1 MNALF
6 RLGAVALLAL
16 LVMDAANAQ
25 QPIPVKLLDSVG
37 GLAGKTP
44 KKISSELKERRNK
57 LISASPLSL
66 FSDSLKSSAL
76 VKANDIALGTG
87 MQRVGNSYRATYSI
101 EGRLILF
108 KLPIDLQI
116 SNNQT
121 ANLMGNPLK
130 GNLFKAGFNRE
141 TFLKSLAPELEQY
154 QQIKQSAFNGKS
166 VSATLREQ
174 MMLQIQKES
183 KEKQQQYA
191 KVYQYIN
198 QYGSVEELLKLDEN
212 TLRAKMKTL
221 ATQQRDSVTNKGI
234 REAKLKLEDGKELD
248 EGLIDSLSQQVS
260 SMKQLLQSNGIAPER
275 VGDIEKQVLSSRPD
289 LNAYASKYGIND
301 VRQRGWQGLLSR
313 LSDVEMGSF
322 GQQLPGSFMNKDL
335 FLQGGSISLQ
345 TSKGPLQLGLA
356 SSQDIGFTKDAGF
369 THSNFNIPKLVTF
382 VSIPVIGNGYAKSRI
397 SWTGSIEKQ
406 AYRLNESA
414 GISPRSGSALT
425 LSQELGSEKMGKF
438 TLELSKSAAS
448 FRNVG
453 QIGSEHLLLE
463 RNTFGNYFRDDL
475 FETMAFGV
483 KYDLNDQKS
492 RLNTN
497 VFFNY
502 SGIGFQ
508 NPAQQGFGNMG
519 MRMGGAVKKGFLKNR
534 VVLNLRGD
542 FKNTPVSGTTGAHW
556 QNHNLNMEA
565 RFRFSRKFNFAV
577 KYMDNGVQ
585 KSGAGSELQQSVYG
599 SKKYQLDASSSYKL
613 FKKSGFSHLV
623 VGLQDMSNPIANST
637 SQFLT
642 SIYTQS
648 LSLGEITL
656 MGNVFYN
663 KELGRQTLLG
673 DMINAD
679 AAIQYKLL
687 EKLTA
692 STALTYLNNTG
703 QAKQV
708 GIKQNAQFS
717 LWKQM
722 EVNLYAD
729 VRKNLISPLYP
740 DLFASNRAEVSLKY
754 YFR

>member
-16 LVMDAANAQ
+16 LVMDVAHAQ
-25 QPIPVKLLDSVG
+25 QLVPVKLLDSLKSVPS
-37 GLAGKTP
+37 KIP
-44 KKISSELKERRNK
+44 KKVSHELNERK
-57 LISASPLSL
+57 DQLVAKSPLSL
-66 FSDSLKSSAL
+66 FSDSLNSSGQ
-76 VKANDIALGTG
+76 VKASGFALGTG
-87 MQRVGNSYRATYSI
+87 MQRVGNSYRATYSV
-101 EGRLILF
+101 EGKLTLF
-108 KLPIDLQI
+108 KMPIDLQI

-121 ANLMGNPLK
+121 VSLMDNPLR
-130 GNLFKAGFNRE
+130 GNLFKAGFNKQA
-141 TFLKSLAPELEQY
+141 FLKSLVPELDQY
-154 QQIKQSAFNGKS
+154 QQLKESVFNGRP

-191 KVYQYIN
+191 KVFQYIN
-198 QYGSVEELLKLDEN
+198 QYGSVEELLKLDEDA
-212 TLRAKMKTL
+212 LKAKMKAL
-221 ATQQRDSVTNKGI
+221 ALQQRDSVTNKGMK
-234 REAKLKLEDGKELD
+234 EAKVKLHESKELD
-248 EGLIDSLSQQVS
+248 EGLLDSLSQQVS

-289 LNAYASKYGIND
+289 LNAYASKYGVND
-301 VRQRGWQGLLSR
+301 FRQGGWQGLLNR

-322 GQQLPGSFMNKDL
+322 GHQLPGSFMNKDL

-414 GISPRSGSALT
+414 GLSPRSGSALT

-519 MRMGGAVKKGFLKNR
+519 MRMGGAVKKGFLKNK

-542 FKNTPVSGTTGAHW
+542 FKNTPVSGTSGAHW

-585 KSGAGSELQQSVYG
+585 KSGAGSEQQQSVYG
-599 SKKYQLDASSSYKL
+599 SKKYQFDASSSYKL

-663 KELGRQTLLG
+663 KELGRQSILG
-673 DMINAD
+673 DMVNAD
-679 AAIQYKLL
+679 AAVQYKFL
-687 EKLTA
+687 EKVTA

-703 QAKQV
+703 QAKQL

-717 LWKQM
+717 LLKNM

-729 VRKNLISPLYP
+729 VRKNLINPLYP

>member
-6 RLGAVALLAL
+6 RLGAATLLVL
-16 LVMDAANAQ
+16 LVMDAANSQ
-25 QPIPVKLLDSVG
+25 QPVSAKLLDSVSG
-37 GLAGKTP
+37 VAGKIP
-44 KKISSELKERRNK
+44 QKVSREFKEQKGK
-57 LISASPLSL
+57 LFSASPLSFL
-66 FSDSLKSSAL
+66 SDSLKSSAP
-76 VKANDIALGTG
+76 VKMSDISLGTG
-87 MQRVGNSYRATYSI
+87 MQRIGNSYRAVYSV
-101 EGRLILF
+101 EGKLMLF
-108 KLPIDLQI
+108 KIPIDLQL

-121 ANLMGNPLK
+121 INLMDNPLR

-141 TFLKSLAPELEQY
+141 AFLKSLVPELDQY
-154 QQIKQSAFNGKS
+154 QQLKESVFNGRP
-166 VSATLREQ
+166 VSTTLREQ
-174 MMLQIQKES
+174 MMLQIQKTS

-191 KVYQYIN
+191 NVYQYIN
-198 QYGSVEELLKLDEN
+198 QYGSVEELLKLDEA
-212 TLRAKMKTL
+212 TLRTKMKTM
-221 ATQQRDSVTNKGI
+221 ATQRGDSLKNRGMAA
-234 REAKLKLEDGKELD
+234 AKVKLEEGKQLD
-248 EGLIDSLSQQVS
+248 EGLLDSLSQQVWA
-260 SMKQLLQSNGIAPER
+260 MKQLLQTNGIAPER
-275 VGDIEKQVLSSRPD
+275 IGDIEKQVLSLKPD

-301 VRQRGWQGLLSR
+301 IRQKGWQGLLNR
-313 LSDVEMGSF
+313 LGDVEMGSF

-335 FLQGGSISLQ
+335 FLEGGSISLQ

-356 SSQDIGFTKDAGF
+356 SSQDIGFSKDAGF

-382 VSIPVIGNGYAKSRI
+382 VSVPVIGNGYAKSRI

-406 AYRLNESA
+406 SYRLNESA

-438 TLELSKSAAS
+438 TLEVSKSAAS

-463 RNTFGNYFRDDL
+463 RNTFGNYFKDDL

-519 MRMGGAVKKGFLKNR
+519 MRMGGAVKKGFLKNK

-542 FKNTPVSGTTGAHW
+542 FKNTPVSGTSGAHW

-585 KSGAGSELQQSVYG
+585 KSGVGAEQQQSVYG
-599 SKKYQLDASSSYKL
+599 SRKYQFDASSSYRL

-623 VGLQDMSNPIANST
+623 LGLQDMSNPIANSA

-663 KELGRQTLLG
+663 KELRSQSILG
-673 DMINAD
+673 DMVNAD
-679 AAIQYKLL
+679 AAVQYKLL
-687 EKLTA
+687 EKVTA

-703 QAKQV
+703 QAKQF

-717 LWKQM
+717 LWKHM

-729 VRKNLISPLYP
+729 VRKNMITPLYP